1 MNKSIWENMDEIEDD
16 IDDLDDPDFVD
27 VTEADEKFAKE
38 LFDFLQGIIE
48 EEDKVSLTE
57 EFMSDRGATEH
68 FHRHCLGRNS
78 STRTST
84 RQTVYYDFRD
94 VSQYKEYERILNVG
108 SRDSSGSNIQGFVS
122 LLDRE
127 SIEKWF
133 RKLFEGNKYIIFTSE
148 CGFHNSHGR
157 ISILI
162 HAFASDVTRNYQAG
176 NTIDIMIRATNG
188 RTITLYAVDAN
199 YFENKI
205 NSIIR
210 RYHDDDIEPF
220 SINH

>member
-1 MNKSIWENMDEIEDD
+1 MDKSIWENMYEIEDD

-27 VTEADEKFAKE
+27 VTEEDEKFAKE
-38 LFDFLQGIIE
+38 LFDFIQEIIE
-48 EEDKVSLTE
+48 EEDKGALTE
-57 EFMSDRGATEH
+57 QFMSDRGATEH
-68 FHRHCLGRNS
+68 FYRHCLGRNRTRAS
-78 STRTST
+78 S

-94 VSQYKEYERILNVG
+94 VSQYKEYERTLNVG
-108 SRDSSGSNIQGFVS
+108 SREASGSNIQGFVS

-133 RKLFEGNKYIIFTSE
+133 RKLFEGNKYIAFTSE

-162 HAFASDVTRNYQAG
+162 HAFASNVTRNYQSG

-205 NSIIR
+205 NNILSKYSSKPLKR
-210 RYHDDDIEPF
+210 F
-220 SINH
+220 KINH

>member
-1 MNKSIWENMDEIEDD
+1 MDKSVWENMDEIDD
-16 IDDLDDPDFVD
+16 DLDDLDDPDFVD

-38 LFDFLQGIIE
+38 LFDFLQEVIE
-48 EEDKVSLTE
+48 EEDTGTLTE
-57 EFMSDRGATEH
+57 QFMSDRGATEH
-68 FHRHCLGRNS
+68 FHRHCLGHDRT
-78 STRTST
+78 TRTSN

-94 VSQYKEYERILNVG
+94 VSQYKEYERTLNVG
-108 SRDSSGSNIQGFVS
+108 SREASGSNIQGFVS

-133 RKLFEGNKYIIFTSE
+133 RKLFEGNKYIAFTSE

-162 HAFASDVTRNYQAG
+162 HAFASNVTRNYQSG
-176 NTIDIMIRATNG
+176 NTLDIMIRATNG

-210 RYHDDDIEPF
+210 RYHDDDIESF
-220 SINH
+220 HINH

>member
-1 MNKSIWENMDEIEDD
+1 MDKSIWENMDEIEDD
-16 IDDLDDPDFVD
+16 IDDFDDPDFVD
-27 VTEADEKFAKE
+27 VTEEDEKFAKE
-38 LFDFLQGIIE
+38 LFDFIQEIIE
-48 EEDKVSLTE
+48 EEDKGALTE
-57 EFMSDRGATEH
+57 QFMSDRGATEH
-68 FHRHCLGRNS
+68 FYRHCLGRNRTRAS
-78 STRTST
+78 S

-94 VSQYKEYERILNVG
+94 VSQYKEYERRLNVG
-108 SRDSSGSNIQGFVS
+108 SRESSGANSQGFIS

-127 SIEKWF
+127 SIEEWF
-133 RKLFEGNKYIIFTSE
+133 RKLFEGNKYVAFTSE

-205 NSIIR
+205 NSIIH

-220 SINH
+220 HINH